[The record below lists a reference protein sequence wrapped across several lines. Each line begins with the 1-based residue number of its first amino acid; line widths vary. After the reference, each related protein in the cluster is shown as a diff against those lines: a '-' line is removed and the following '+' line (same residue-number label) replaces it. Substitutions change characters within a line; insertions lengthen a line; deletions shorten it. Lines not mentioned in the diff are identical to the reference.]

1 MTNSKKN
8 YICLSEVV
16 IAPVA
21 MIGQEILRGFVE
33 GMGENVGAATA
44 LEYVME
50 GNFVE
55 RYGKKITGKQP
66 KIKLLIVIVV

>member
-1 MTNSKKN
+1 
-8 YICLSEVV
+8 
-16 IAPVA
+16 

-55 RYGKKITGKQP
+55 KYRKKMSGSSQ
-66 KIKLLIVIVV
+66 KIKLLIVVVFECKE

>member
-1 MTNSKKN
+1 
-8 YICLSEVV
+8 
-16 IAPVA
+16 

-55 RYGKKITGKQP
+55 RYRKKMSGSSQ
-66 KIKLLIVIVV
+66 KIKLLIVVVF